1 MANAFTRIA
10 RDEGVATFWRGCAP
24 FVQRAM
30 LVGIV
35 QVGTFDQN
43 KELYDRYAGLKR
55 GTYPN
60 VFAAAFTSGLLY
72 SIISK
77 IVMLS
82 RFAALSV
89 SLTQKVSLF
98 QPCRSRVPKTAWR
111 FRSQTQTACCPT
123 DPPSRCA
130 QASFNPFFSRFFPRF
145 SLAFSGVP
153 SGMLASRRGKQAENC
168 EKRVK
173 NGREKRPFEDSPD
186 TRFVAPGRPSV
197 Q

>member
-1 MANAFTRIA
+1 
-10 RDEGVATFWRGCAP
+10 
-24 FVQRAM
+24 M

-98 QPCRSRVPKTAWR
+98 Q
-111 FRSQTQTACCPT
+111 
-123 DPPSRCA
+123 
-130 QASFNPFFSRFFPRF
+130 
-145 SLAFSGVP
+145 
-153 SGMLASRRGKQAENC
+153 
-168 EKRVK
+168 
-173 NGREKRPFEDSPD
+173 GRQVLGGRHA
-186 TRFVAPGRPSV
+186 APADDGEHDA
-197 Q
+197 

>member
-1 MANAFTRIA
+1 
-10 RDEGVATFWRGCAP
+10 
-24 FVQRAM
+24 M

-82 RFAALSV
+82 RFAALPV
-89 SLTQKVSLF
+89 SLTRKASPL
-98 QPCRSRVPKTAWR
+98 
-111 FRSQTQTACCPT
+111 QTARRRSGTTKASSPT
-123 DPPSRCA
+123 RS
-130 QASFNPFFSRFFPRF
+130 
-145 SLAFSGVP
+145 
-153 SGMLASRRGKQAENC
+153 
-168 EKRVK
+168 
-173 NGREKRPFEDSPD
+173 
-186 TRFVAPGRPSV
+186 
-197 Q
+197 